1 MSPRFEPRAQDN
13 AVRRNML
20 GWGAVVG
27 LLVFAKLANI
37 GGKLLA
43 DPDTQWHVVVG
54 RMIMEA
60 GRVPVMDQLSHT
72 FAGHPWIAK
81 EWLSQ
86 VIMHG
91 AYALGGW
98 HALATLAIA
107 CTAFCI
113 AVAAWSILDRTGNVL
128 IGLMAAVLIF
138 ITLQSTII
146 ARPHII
152 TLPIMVL
159 WTLVLS
165 TAAARGRA
173 HPPWAALGLMVLWAN
188 LHAAFMLGFIIL
200 GALALDA
207 LLRAAPADRLRTVV
221 GWGSFGVLAVVASM
235 LNPYGWSS
243 ILLTFHMAGAN
254 EGVPLIDEWTPIA
267 MGWRAGLIGLSA
279 ATLML
284 AMAFADIRRNGARIL
299 LGLFVT
305 WLAFRFERFV
315 MVLSMVLP
323 LISADSVGVLIRR
336 NRVKLGEGVASHWP
350 PVLAGGAMAALALS
364 IMNPAHVP
372 ETRFPMAAFAAVPA
386 EVRQQNVFNSYN
398 LGGFLIGQGVKTFI
412 DGRSDQLF
420 LGGFL
425 TRYAEQLSA
434 RNAAYRDEMVSRFNV
449 GWAFVITD
457 SPEHA
462 LFATAPGW
470 REIYTD
476 KYASAYVRES
486 SAMLQSG
493 HGAAMHATITAP

>member
-1 MSPRFEPRAQDN
+1 MSPKPETSHA
-13 AVRRNML
+13 ATRRNMR
-20 GWGAVVG
+20 GWAAVVG

-54 RMIMEA
+54 RMIWDA

-86 VIMHG
+86 VIMNG

-113 AVAAWSILDRTGNVL
+113 AVASWSILDRTGNVL
-128 IGLMAAVLIF
+128 IGLMVSVLIF

-152 TLPIMVL
+152 TLPVMVL

-165 TAAARGRA
+165 NAAARGEA
-173 HPPWAALGLMVLWAN
+173 HPPWATLGLMMLWAN
-188 LHAAFMLGFIIL
+188 LHAAFTLGFIIL

-207 LLRAAPADRLRTVV
+207 LLRAAPAVRLRTAL
-221 GWGSFGVLAVVASM
+221 GWGSFGVLAVGASM

-267 MGWRAGLIGLSA
+267 WGWRAGLIGLSA
-279 ATLML
+279 ATLIL
-284 AMAFADIRRNGARIL
+284 AMAFADLRRNGARLL

-305 WLAFRFERFV
+305 WLAFRHERFV
-315 MVLSMVLP
+315 MMLSMVLP
-323 LISADSVGVLIRR
+323 IISANSVGLLIRR
-336 NRVKLGEGVASHWP
+336 NNVKLGAGVAAHWP
-350 PVLAGGAMAALALS
+350 PALGGAAVAAVALS
-364 IMNPAHVP
+364 IMNPARVP
-372 ETRFPMAAFAAVPA
+372 ETRYPMAAFEAVPA
-386 EVRQQNVFNSYN
+386 KVRQQNVFNSYN

-434 RNAAYRDEMVSRFNV
+434 RDTAYLDEMVARFNV
-449 GWAFVITD
+449 GWAFVITGN
-457 SPEHA
+457 PEQMLLA
-462 LFATAPGW
+462 QSPGW
-470 REIYTD
+470 REVYMD
-476 KYASAYVRES
+476 KYASVYVRGQTTL
-486 SAMLQSG
+486 LQSG
-493 HGAAMHATITAP
+493 HGPAALATITPP